1 MDSIFGRFSK
11 FACKALA
18 VCGLALAP
26 TIAAADH
33 IYEGQ
38 SFYGGWSVSNSV
50 QGNIILGDGNGWGLD
65 LRSTERYCKKRGTGY
80 STMQRYI
87 RSTYGDNL
95 SWFVDEI
102 CSDGYV
108 RVCVY
113 ADWGDMACST
123 YADYGWR
130 RLD

>member
-1 MDSIFGRFSK
+1 MRKIFGNTVKKLSGLVL
-11 FACKALA
+11 ALG
-18 VCGLALAP
+18 VGLAPIVAN
-26 TIAAADH
+26 ADH
-33 IYEGQ
+33 IYEGA
-38 SFYGGWSVSNSV
+38 SFYGGYWVSGQVS
-50 QGNIILGDGNGWGLD
+50 GNIILGDGNGSGLD
-65 LRSTERYCKKRGTGY
+65 LRSTERYCGTRGTGY

-87 RSTYGDNL
+87 RSNYQL

-113 ADWGDMACST
+113 ADWGDVACST
-123 YADYGWR
+123 YADFGWR